1 MTFLELAKKI
11 LLKNIDPLTP
21 NEIWQI
27 ACNEGHDK
35 NLNSKGKTPWA
46 TLGAQLYV
54 SAKSNP
60 NNIFSLTNSRP
71 KRFYL
76 TSLKS
81 KINFDKNIQEKST
94 SSPIK
99 KKHSFKE
106 IDLHPFLTYYAS
118 LYLKVATK
126 TINHLNS
133 SKSEFG
139 EWVHP
144 DMVGCYFPFN
154 EWKSEVYDLS
164 SSIGNVT
171 ISLFSFE
178 LKRELNFGN
187 LRSSFFQTVSNSTWA
202 NESYLVAAEISN
214 EEEFTKELT
223 RLSSA
228 FGIGVIKLNIE
239 EPDST
244 EIILPAKI
252 RETLDWDT
260 IDKLTMNNDF
270 TEFLTRI
277 KIDISSKKVHA
288 KEYDKV
294 FDNEELKKTILKN

>member
-1 MTFLELAKKI
+1 M
-11 LLKNIDPLTP
+11 
-21 NEIWQI
+21 
-27 ACNEGHDK
+27 
-35 NLNSKGKTPWA
+35 
-46 TLGAQLYV
+46 
-54 SAKSNP
+54 
-60 NNIFSLTNSRP
+60 
-71 KRFYL
+71 
-76 TSLKS
+76 
-81 KINFDKNIQEKST
+81 
-94 SSPIK
+94 
-99 KKHSFKE
+99 
-106 IDLHPFLTYYAS
+106 
-118 LYLKVATK
+118 
-126 TINHLNS
+126 TIN
-133 SKSEFG
+133 
-139 EWVHP
+139 
-144 DMVGCYFPFN
+144 
-154 EWKSEVYDLS
+154 
-164 SSIGNVT
+164 
-171 ISLFSFE
+171 LFSFE
-178 LKRELNFGN
+178 LKQELNFSN
-187 LRSSFFQTVSNSTWA
+187 LRASFFQTVSNSTWA

-223 RLSSA
+223 RLSSS